1 MSTYP
6 QFATPHSAI
15 ARQPARAPKHAKPR
29 RRMRPAARAAIRSV
43 GLVLLTGVAII
54 AVVGG
59 PGGSASADD
68 AGTTPR
74 APAVVEERP
83 RATAFVGSAAAG
95 FLGLHA
101 IVDGAGP
108 GWFAPAT
115 D

>member
-59 PGGSASADD
+59 PGASASADEG
-68 AGTTPR
+68 GTVPST
-74 APAVVEERP
+74 AAVIEDRP
-83 RATAFVGSAAAG
+83 RATP
-95 FLGLHA
+95 
-101 IVDGAGP
+101 AGP
-108 GWFAPAT
+108 AGAEVAGLLVPHGDFRDGWGISPAG
-115 D
+115 